1 MKSRKFVN
9 TDLKLKRLFFAVFC
23 LFVVV
28 CFVYVF
34 VFYRLRAFNMRLSF
48 LSLQVGRVGLIG
60 ETSTRS

>member
-28 CFVYVF
+28 CFVLF
-34 VFYRLRAFNMRLSF
+34 MF
-48 LSLQVGRVGLIG
+48 LFFIDLEPLI
-60 ETSTRS
+60 